1 MDPTSRIPR
10 VGILFRPQLPPERLR
25 EFVISA
31 EMAGLDDLW
40 MWEDCF
46 LEGGLTSASAALAW
60 SSSLRIGLGLM
71 PVPLRNPALAAMEV
85 ATLARLFPGRFVPA
99 VGHGVLPWME
109 QVGARAPSPMT
120 LLREWVTATR
130 SLLHGDAVTVTGQ
143 YVRLSD
149 VVLDWPPA
157 TIPPLLVGARGPK
170 TLALAGELAD
180 GLVLDAGISP
190 PGVRQAVDRA
200 AARRPHEVVVYV
212 LCGAGAGSRERI
224 QAELT
229 KSPEPLSSLAA
240 AGSPEEVA
248 ETVRCFARAGATT
261 VVLQPTAEDPD
272 IAATI
277 RLAAA
282 ARTVLHHDATVA

>member
-10 VGILFRPQLPPERLR
+10 VGIVFRPQLPPERLR
-25 EFVISA
+25 EFVIAA

-46 LEGGLTSASAALAW
+46 LEGGLTSAAAALAW

-71 PVPLRNPALAAMEV
+71 PAPLRNPALAAMEV

-99 VGHGVLPWME
+99 VGHGVQPWME
-109 QVGARAPSPMT
+109 QVGARAHSPMT

-130 SLLHGDAVTVTGQ
+130 SLLRGDAVTVSGQ
-143 YVRLSD
+143 YVRLSE
-149 VVLDWPPA
+149 VALDWPPA
-157 TIPPLLVGARGPK
+157 TVPPLLVGARGPK

-180 GLVLDAGISP
+180 GLVLAAGTSP
-190 PGVRQAVDRA
+190 PGVRQAVGRA

-212 LCGAGAGSRERI
+212 LCGAGAGSTERI
-224 QAELT
+224 EAELA
-229 KSPEPLSSLAA
+229 KSSEPLSSRAA
-240 AGSPEEVA
+240 VGSPEEVA
-248 ETVRCFARAGATT
+248 ETVRSFTSAGATT

-272 IAATI
+272 VAATI

-282 ARTVLHHDATVA
+282 AKTVLHNDRTAA